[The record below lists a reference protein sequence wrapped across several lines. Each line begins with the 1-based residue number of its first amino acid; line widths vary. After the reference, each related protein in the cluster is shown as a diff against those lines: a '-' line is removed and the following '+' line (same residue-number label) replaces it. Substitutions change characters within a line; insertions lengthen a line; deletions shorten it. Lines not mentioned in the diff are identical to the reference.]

1 MSRKVTAPALHHKV
15 AGNGDSDKWFGESR
29 SKLLGCLRPS
39 SAAKTA
45 VRMQHA
51 NEQDFKINRKDF
63 KINRK
68 LFYPVLLHK
77 TAPLKLSSS
86 PCAPQARARL
96 TSGTRKAAAQQCKLT
111 PYRHCMQE
119 PTEKDKWTQET
130 KLIQKFSGESR
141 DIQTIY
147 CKKQT

>member
-1 MSRKVTAPALHHKV
+1 MLYILYVQESYSSSPNHKV
-15 AGNGDSDKWFGESR
+15 AGNGDCDKWFGESR

-39 SAAKTA
+39 SVAKTA

-51 NEQDFKINRKDF
+51 NEQDF

-130 KLIQKFSGESR
+130 KLIQKLSGKSR
-141 DIQTIY
+141 DIETIY